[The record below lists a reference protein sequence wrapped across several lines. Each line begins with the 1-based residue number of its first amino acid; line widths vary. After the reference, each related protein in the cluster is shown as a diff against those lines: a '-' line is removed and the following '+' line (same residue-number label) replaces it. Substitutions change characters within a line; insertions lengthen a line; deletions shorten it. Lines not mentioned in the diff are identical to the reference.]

1 MASTDILLNST
12 PSTVASAK
20 SLSGRLPISGQHFYV
35 LRSEKG
41 GGRATW
47 WPSFHLSLG
56 GNPRLLPGAWA
67 ALTSTLCMPR
77 RVQVQVVEIPDHVVS
92 RLQLPSA
99 PFCKIPWRGNCLPQL
114 LPLSHWSLPRGL
126 SQSHPRHSPSCQRRM
141 RTFQGCSA
149 GKMTP
154 LFSNRLWQE
163 KGTFQTL
170 PARLHLVLSVSIST
184 PWRQCYQRTLNVEG
198 TWKST
203 TF

>member
-1 MASTDILLNST
+1 
-12 PSTVASAK
+12 
-20 SLSGRLPISGQHFYV
+20 
-35 LRSEKG
+35 
-41 GGRATW
+41 
-47 WPSFHLSLG
+47 
-56 GNPRLLPGAWA
+56 
-67 ALTSTLCMPR
+67 MPR

-154 LFSNRLWQE
+154 LLQIGCDGKRVLFRLSLLASIFSSCQHLDTLEAVLSENTKCGRHLEVDHFLDVHLDLSFSN
-163 KGTFQTL
+163 K
-170 PARLHLVLSVSIST
+170 
-184 PWRQCYQRTLNVEG
+184 QRFIFDHKPKMHKLKT
-198 TWKST
+198 
-203 TF
+203 

>member
-1 MASTDILLNST
+1 
-12 PSTVASAK
+12 
-20 SLSGRLPISGQHFYV
+20 
-35 LRSEKG
+35 
-41 GGRATW
+41 
-47 WPSFHLSLG
+47 
-56 GNPRLLPGAWA
+56 
-67 ALTSTLCMPR
+67 MPR

-154 LFSNRLWQE
+154 LQQTGCDGKKALFRLFLLASIFSSCQHLDTLEEVLSENTKCGRHLEVDYFLDVHLDLSFSN
-163 KGTFQTL
+163 K
-170 PARLHLVLSVSIST
+170 
-184 PWRQCYQRTLNVEG
+184 QRFIFDHKPKCIN
-198 TWKST
+198 
-203 TF
+203 